1 MTTNDETKQNMDSNH
16 NQAMQSNVKKYF
28 AAMFFRNL
36 WISMPVGI
44 LYFQAR
50 GLSFTQ
56 IGLLEAIISAVIFFT
71 DIPSGAFAD
80 IFGRKLSTSL
90 GMGLWGLSL
99 ILTAVFTTFNGYV
112 FAAILMGFGDSFLSG
127 AINALFYDTLK
138 QMNKDQ
144 EYIKYTSRRD
154 IITSIAIILASILGA
169 IFYTIDIRLPYL
181 VHGITLTIAGII
193 AFTMKEP
200 ITFEKSKT
208 VAAQY
213 KLIGK
218 SLCFVWKNHIVRFIT
233 IFWVLVLTVPMLFC
247 NMMESFYLVEI
258 NIPVIYFGL
267 IFAFTRGVIGFF
279 APLRFSIEK
288 KLGEKGSFYGITI
301 IFGVMLFLMVL
312 LTTPLSL
319 AFVFIFFFTR
329 DYTWTIL
336 DKYANDHIPSDRR
349 ATVLSIINFCLNLVY
364 MGFALLTGYS
374 MDHSSLLGL
383 NSLLS
388 TMLVLGAAT
397 FVILIPFLIA
407 NYRKL
412 GAKKEIPSSG
422 E

>member
-1 MTTNDETKQNMDSNH
+1 MTTNDENKQNMDTTH
-16 NQAMQSNVKKYF
+16 NQAMQSNIKKYF
-28 AAMFFRNL
+28 VAMFFRNL

-99 ILTAVFTTFNGYV
+99 ILTAVFTTFNGYI
-112 FAAILMGFGDSFLSG
+112 FAAILMGFGDSLISG

-138 QMNKDQ
+138 QMGKDQ
-144 EYIKYTSRRD
+144 EYIKYTSQRD
-154 IITSIAIILASILGA
+154 IITSVAIILASILGA

-193 AFTMKEP
+193 VFTMKEP

-208 VAAQY
+208 VVAQY
-213 KLIGK
+213 KLISK
-218 SLCFVWKNHIVRFIT
+218 SLGFVWKNHIVRFIT

-364 MGFALLTGYS
+364 MGFALLAGYS
-374 MDHSSLLGL
+374 MDHSSFLGL

-397 FVILIPFLIA
+397 FVILIPFLMA

-412 GAKKEIPSSG
+412 GAQKEIPSSG

>member
-1 MTTNDETKQNMDSNH
+1 MTNNDKITHDTSFSNI
-16 NQAMQSNVKKYF
+16 QAMNKNINKYY

-56 IGLLEAIISAVIFFT
+56 MGLLEAIISAVVFFT

-99 ILTAVFTTFNGYV
+99 ILTAAFTTFNGYV
-112 FAAILMGFGDSFLSG
+112 IAVILMGFGDSFLSG

-138 QMNKDQ
+138 QMNKEQD
-144 EYIKYTSRRD
+144 YIKYTGKRD
-154 IITSIAIILASILGA
+154 IITSIAIILASILGS
-169 IFYTIDIRLPYL
+169 ILYTIDIRLPYM
-181 VHGITLTIAGII
+181 VHGITLIIAAII

-200 ITFEKSKT
+200 IVFEKSKT
-208 VAAQY
+208 IAAQY
-213 KLIGK
+213 NLIGK
-218 SLCFVWKNHIVRFIT
+218 SIGFVWKNKIIRFIT
-233 IFWVLVLTVPMLFC
+233 IFWVLVLTVPNLFC

-258 NIPVIYFGL
+258 DIPVIYFGI

-279 APLRFSIEK
+279 APLRFTIEK

-301 IFGVMLFLMVL
+301 IFGLMLFLMIL
-312 LTTPLSL
+312 LTRPFSL

-329 DYTWTIL
+329 DYAWTIL

-364 MGFALLTGYS
+364 MGFAVLAGYS
-374 MDHSSLLGL
+374 MDNSSFLGL

-388 TMLVLGAAT
+388 TMFVLGAAT
-397 FVILIPFLIA
+397 FVVLIPILMA

-412 GAKKEIPSSG
+412 SGRKETSSS
-422 E
+422 EL